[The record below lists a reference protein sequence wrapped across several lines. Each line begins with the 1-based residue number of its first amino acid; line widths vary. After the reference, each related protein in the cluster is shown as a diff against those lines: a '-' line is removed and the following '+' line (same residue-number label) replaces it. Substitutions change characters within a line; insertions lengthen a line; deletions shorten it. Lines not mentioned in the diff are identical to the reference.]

1 MIILGI
7 LKMILICYVLVDLT
21 SLIGQILST
30 LPVKNKVLGVVK
42 VLFEYLLTC
51 EKCSSF
57 WITLIITGDIFTSA
71 LVAISIKII
80 KMLENK
86 FIKTEL

>member
-1 MIILGI
+1 MIVI

-30 LPVKNKVLGVVK
+30 LPIKNKVLGVIK

-57 WITLIITGDIFTSA
+57 WITLFMTGDIFTSA
-71 LVAISIKII
+71 VVAITIKII

>member
-30 LPVKNKVLGVVK
+30 LPVKNKVLQIIK

-57 WITLIITGDIFTSA
+57 WITLFMTGDIFTSA
-71 LVAISIKII
+71 LVAIII
-80 KMLENK
+80 KVIKKIEDK
-86 FIKTEL
+86 FSKTEL